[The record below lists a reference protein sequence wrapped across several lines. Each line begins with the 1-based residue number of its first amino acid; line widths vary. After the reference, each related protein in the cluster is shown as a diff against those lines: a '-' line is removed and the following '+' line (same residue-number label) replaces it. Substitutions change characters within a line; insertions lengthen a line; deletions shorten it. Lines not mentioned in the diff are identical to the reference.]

1 MLTAFQ
7 GFYVKKKVTTTIIEN
22 KCGETGDSPTKKLRN
37 HVRKNEADQNS
48 SIQEENT
55 GNDD

>member
-1 MLTAFQ
+1 ML
-7 GFYVKKKVTTTIIEN
+7 KKVTTTIIEN